1 MCLSANDPH
10 FRNVWSRVIRPHALF
25 LFSPSLSLVQTAAAN
40 PGHGTKFLIDDQFRI
55 PLGVQLTEATTS
67 RGLAPKP
74 PESGWYPQRLPLWL
88 DGVSVGKDTQSYE
101 YFSLCYDDP
110 APGQGWPREGEC
122 GLPSL
127 PYGVSIRTRDW
138 HFATSLVCV
147 TKTQCL

>member
-1 MCLSANDPH
+1 MSKKLISKAK
-10 FRNVWSRVIRPHALF
+10 WL
-25 LFSPSLSLVQTAAAN
+25 SLSLLHSLVVW
-40 PGHGTKFLIDDQFRI
+40 HWLDLIGICIRVEFVFDQFPLWI
-55 PLGVQLTEATTS
+55 PLGVQTTDTTAS
-67 RGLAPKP
+67 RGLTPKP
-74 PESGWYPQRLPLWL
+74 PESGWYPRCLLLWL
-88 DGVSVGKDTQSYE
+88 NGVSVRKDTQSYE

-110 APGQGWPREGEC
+110 APGQEWPREGEC